1 MEWRNR
7 FGVIGHWGYRTLRVA
22 GGVTFWLSGAGKSVL
37 EVVGVN
43 LKDGQN
49 VLVLWR
55 LFGVLVWGSWCWRWL
70 CRREPVYGPLFRHR
84 GLGQV
89 VCGDGI
95 DRAMPL
101 ARRWLRYRRCYEW

>member
-1 MEWRNR
+1 MR
-7 FGVIGHWGYRTLRVA
+7 GYRTLRVA

-55 LFGVLVWGSWCWRWL
+55 LFGVLLWGSWCWRWL
-70 CRREPVYGPLFRHR
+70 FHCESVRGPLIC
-84 GLGQV
+84 LGGAWAGRLRRRSSLCQAA
-89 VCGDGI
+89 GTS
-95 DRAMPL
+95 L
-101 ARRWLRYRRCYEW
+101 AALPAALPAVL